1 MRASFIPSC
10 SFLVYQ
16 VCTLISVYWC
26 RASYTD
32 LLGLRCRCFISSC
45 SSRYLCI
52 CFPVNPKH
60 VQDPQKHAR
69 RILQYTVTESHEGV
83 SGQSNH
89 FRTITVY
96 PLGAAG
102 PPHSNLTPTAAT
114 QHIIYKLHTNGPHSD
129 SGEYFETA
137 PSHIPAPSSYS
148 MRHILAAWWR
158 DERGMGRGGVECL
171 RATRAR
177 IRWRRGHLKLKVSF

>member
-1 MRASFIPSC
+1 MRASFIPPY

-16 VCTLISVYWC
+16 VCTLISVYWR

-32 LLGLRCRCFISSC
+32 LLGPRCRCFISSC
-45 SSRYLCI
+45 SARYLCI

-83 SGQSNH
+83 SGHSNH
-89 FRTITVY
+89 FRTITVC

-102 PPHSNLTPTAAT
+102 PPHN
-114 QHIIYKLHTNGPHSD
+114 LHTNDPHSD
-129 SGEYFETA
+129 SGEYSETA

-148 MRHILAAWWR
+148 MRRILAAWWR
-158 DERGMGRGGVECL
+158 DERSMGRGGVECL

-177 IRWRRGHLKLKVSF
+177 IRWRRGHLKLKVSV